1 MIRLE
6 AESLVL
12 GGEAAVQAA
21 GPSSNAGNGH
31 FVTGLGCRFETAEHG
46 AEGYGDRTRAVAD
59 EHHVPVVRSQNR
71 GTMTIPKGTVPAG
84 TYVMSVSFSN
94 NAFIGQH
101 SYNPQVADLGL
112 QVRTGSG
119 HGAEI
124 ARGSFRYAYTDQYFM
139 NRSMVL
145 TTDGSALVLGNWDPV
160 GTGRGAVSWG
170 VAPNADAIV
179 FSPVLAAR

>member
-1 MIRLE
+1 M
-6 AESLVL
+6 
-12 GGEAAVQAA
+12 
-21 GPSSNAGNGH
+21 
-31 FVTGLGCRFETAEHG
+31 
-46 AEGYGDRTRAVAD
+46 
-59 EHHVPVVRSQNR
+59 
-71 GTMTIPKGTVPAG
+71 
-84 TYVMSVSFSN
+84 
-94 NAFIGQH
+94 
-101 SYNPQVADLGL
+101 
-112 QVRTGSG
+112 RTGSG

-179 FSPVLAAR
+179 FYPVLAAR